1 MKRHDFEARKATDGD
16 AELGRHGE
24 TISAEGCRWHVARR
38 PVSSLQVTP
47 TQHTAV
53 PESTACPGTPSWR
66 DASELTRHVCRSPL
80 EVVHISRIGDHSK
93 ARIGVDRRRSFEGWL
108 VNASGRIYRFG
119 DAGTFGDAGV
129 RTLNKPI
136 VGMAATSDGKGYWL
150 VASDGG
156 KLAYGD
162 AAFHGSVVGQPLN
175 QPIVGIAS
183 AMITG
188 GYWLVAYDGGLFAFH
203 AGSWCGS
210 AGGQSYEGIVATA
223 LTPYDG
229 SMQGTPLNAPMVGIA
244 QM

>member
-1 MKRHDFEARKATDGD
+1 
-16 AELGRHGE
+16 
-24 TISAEGCRWHVARR
+24 
-38 PVSSLQVTP
+38 
-47 TQHTAV
+47 
-53 PESTACPGTPSWR
+53 
-66 DASELTRHVCRSPL
+66 
-80 EVVHISRIGDHSK
+80 
-93 ARIGVDRRRSFEGWL
+93 
-108 VNASGRIYRFG
+108 
-119 DAGTFGDAGV
+119 
-129 RTLNKPI
+129 
-136 VGMAATSDGKGYWL
+136 MAATSDGKGYWL